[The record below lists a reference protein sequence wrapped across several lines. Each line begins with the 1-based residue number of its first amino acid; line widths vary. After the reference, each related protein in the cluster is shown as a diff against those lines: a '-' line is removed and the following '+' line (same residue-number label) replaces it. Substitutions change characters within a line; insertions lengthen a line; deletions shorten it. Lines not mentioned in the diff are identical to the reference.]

1 MRKLPVVATALLQ
14 RLGPTDVSFVGDLVE
29 EYGAGRSRAWYWRQV
44 LSAIVL
50 GSVRHVHRHPLR
62 AVAGVATG
70 WATLLVF
77 FLFGDAIAGGL
88 AGWLWGWD
96 RQTAYRTGEWKAFAT
111 AAFAVSYTGFAVS
124 ALAVARLWRQRV
136 GPPLIA
142 YAGSILLA
150 LAGSAVLIEV
160 LSRMYRGVPVPHT
173 LFYLISV
180 ALPSHWRSGLV
191 LAPLTILLVGALASA
206 RSSDRPIESD

>member
-1 MRKLPVVATALLQ
+1 MRKLPVLATALLQ
-14 RLGPTDVSFVGDLVE
+14 RLGPADVSFVGDLVE

-62 AVAGVATG
+62 AVGGVATG

-77 FLFGDAIAGGL
+77 FLFGDAVAGGL

-96 RQTAYRTGEWKAFAT
+96 RQAAYRTGDWRPFA
-111 AAFAVSYTGFAVS
+111 AVALGVSYTGFALS
-124 ALAVARLWRQRV
+124 ALAVTRLLRQHV

-142 YAGSILLA
+142 YAGSMLVVLA
-150 LAGSAVLIEV
+150 ASAVLIEV
-160 LSRMYRGVPVPHT
+160 LSRLYGGVPVPHT

-180 ALPSHWRSGLV
+180 AVPYHWRSGLV
-191 LAPLTILLVGALASA
+191 LAPLTILVVGALASA
-206 RSSDRPIESD
+206 RTSELPIASE